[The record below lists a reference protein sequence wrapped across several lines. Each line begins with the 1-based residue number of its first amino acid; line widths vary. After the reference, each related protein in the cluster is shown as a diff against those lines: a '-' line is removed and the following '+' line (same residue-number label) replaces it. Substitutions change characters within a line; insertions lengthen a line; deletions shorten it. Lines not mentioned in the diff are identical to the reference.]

1 MDRRKLRDLDDRW
14 RDLATAV
21 LIAVSLACLVL
32 AMHAHAAPTS
42 PAYRFY
48 NHSRSTHFYTTSEG
62 ERDLL
67 LKSGPPFQYEGAA
80 FSAPSSSEA
89 GATAVYR
96 FWRAASGSHFYTASA
111 EERDYVRTIP
121 GYAFEG
127 VAFAAFANTS
137 TGRIPIFRM
146 YNRNTGAHFYT
157 ASASERDWVLRSFAS
172 YADEGTAFFAFPA
185 SGVPALAP
193 SSYDAHRLLAQA
205 SFGATVAEAARV
217 RELGAAR
224 WIEEQFS
231 QPISAYPDSKYDHL
245 SLDDSPTC
253 TFNSEHTSAEYRCA
267 LKQLSLLQVQA
278 DFFSNALSA
287 PDQLRQRVAWA
298 LSQLLVVSGMK
309 DPDME
314 TAHVMARYHNILF
327 EDAFGDFERL
337 LYRVAISPQMGHYLD
352 AVNNDRPDPAAGRS
366 ANENFAREIM
376 QLFTIGTVELKADGT
391 PILDAGGT
399 PVPTYTQADI
409 KALARIFTGWTY
421 PVGGKR
427 GGKGDKP
434 GNHSS
439 FPHNPR
445 HYVGEMVTY
454 LNGHDTDAKLLFS
467 SVNFAA
473 GQSAQADFAQAIHTL
488 FMHPNLGPY
497 LALHLLRQLVTSN
510 PSPAY
515 VARVAAAFN
524 DNGQGKRGDM
534 KAVLRALLLDPE
546 ARADPRFNGQAGML
560 KEPVLL
566 VTNLLRAIDAKSDG
580 IYVAKWPRRM
590 GQHLYYSPSVFNYYS
605 AEYKL
610 PGTSLAAPQF
620 GIHNA
625 NTVLARES
633 FVYDLIYNGGL
644 SPYSKF
650 PEAIGTKW
658 DIEPWKALAAN
669 PLELVARIDE
679 RLFGGTMEAAMR
691 DTLVEA
697 INAVPAAK
705 PDKRVKMALYLAA
718 NSYLYQTSR

>member
-1 MDRRKLRDLDDRW
+1 MNQGRRRHLDDRW

-21 LIAVSLACLVL
+21 LIAVSLACLL
-32 AMHAHAAPTS
+32 LGIHAHAS

-48 NHSRSTHFYTTSEG
+48 NVARNTHFYTTSEG
-62 ERDLL
+62 ERDHL

-80 FSAPSSSEA
+80 FSAPSGEEA
-89 GATAVYR
+89 SATAVYR

-111 EERDYVRTIP
+111 EERDYVRGIS
-121 GYAFEG
+121 GYAYEG
-127 VAFAAFANTS
+127 VAFAAFTGGG
-137 TGRIPIFRM
+137 TGRIPVYRL
-146 YNRNTGAHFYT
+146 YNRGTGAHFYT
-157 ASASERDWVLRSFAS
+157 ASAPERDWVVRSFAI
-172 YADEGTAFFAFPA
+172 YADEGIAFYAYPA
-185 SGVPALAP
+185 TGVPALAP

-205 SFGATVAEAARV
+205 SFGPTPAEAARV
-217 RELGAAR
+217 RELGTTR
-224 WIEEQFS
+224 WVEEQFA
-231 QPISAYPDSKYDHL
+231 QPISAYPDSRYDHL
-245 SLDDSPTC
+245 SLDDSSTC
-253 TFNSEHTSAEYRCA
+253 TFNSDHTSAEYRCA
-267 LKQLSLLQVQA
+267 LKQLTLLQVQA
-278 DFFSNALSA
+278 DFFSNALYA

-352 AVNNDRPDPAAGRS
+352 AVNNDRPDASAGRS

-376 QLFTIGTVELKADGT
+376 QLFTIGTVELKADGS
-391 PILDAGGT
+391 PILDGSGQ

-409 KALARIFTGWTY
+409 KALARVFTGWTY
-421 PVGGKR
+421 PPGGKR
-427 GGKGDKP
+427 ESKADKP
-434 GNHSS
+434 GTHHSN
-439 FPHNPR
+439 FAHNPR

-454 LNGHDTDAKLLFS
+454 PNGHDTDGKLLFS
-467 SVNFAA
+467 SVAFAS

-488 FMHPNLGPY
+488 FLHPNVGPY
-497 LALHLLRQLVTSN
+497 LALHLIRQLVTSN

-515 VARVAAAFN
+515 VARVAGAFN

-534 KAVLRALLLDPE
+534 KAMLRALLLDPE
-546 ARADPRFNGQAGML
+546 ARSDPRFNVQAGLL

-566 VTNLLRAIDAKSDG
+566 VTNLLRALEVQSDG

-590 GQHLYYSPSVFNYYS
+590 GQHVYYSPSVFNYYP
-605 AEYKL
+605 ADYKL

-669 PLELVARIDE
+669 PTQLVDRIDE
-679 RLFGGTMEAAMR
+679 RLFGGIMETAMR

-697 INAVPAAK
+697 INAVPSNK

-718 NSYLYQTSR
+718 NAYLYQTSR